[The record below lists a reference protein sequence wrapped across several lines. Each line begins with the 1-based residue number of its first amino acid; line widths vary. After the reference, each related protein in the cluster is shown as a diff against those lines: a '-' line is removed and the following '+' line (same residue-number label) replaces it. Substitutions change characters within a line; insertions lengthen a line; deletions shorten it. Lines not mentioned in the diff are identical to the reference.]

1 MRVPGIER
9 AEISE
14 AKIVRYL
21 LSTTHRA
28 GKSKAIF
35 FMEFGFDPQRWEELA
50 IALKEHA
57 INNEITREE
66 KTIFGTRYVVEGLL
80 RAPDG
85 TSLNVR
91 AAWFM
96 DDDGE
101 IPRFITAHPLKRRRS

>member
-1 MRVPGIER
+1 MRVRGIER

-91 AAWFM
+91 TAWFM